1 MIQIQ
6 SDHPP
11 ASSHI
16 STSALRSS
24 GGSLTA
30 WIQAKHLPGVV
41 TFLKLGI
48 LHCPKIFLLSSMLGL
63 CIRLYGSDIVLWLCG
78 LTSSLPFLPKRILED
93 LDAIRSET
101 IKADSFN
108 KEPFYHQLYRFVSD
122 CLPPYKLSRLVTRT
136 FKSHVL
142 QMLHA
147 ETRSFLRLRISQVD
161 WVGDSSSTTLD
172 TLHTTPIK
180 VIPPFA
186 RLAILRW
193 SIDSEPDLHFRLRP
207 HFTRRTSCRCGC
219 GRYSSLYPEG
229 FRVGAVATDHLLN
242 SNQWTLIS
250 QTFAP
255 SRFDR
260 FSDRYPHPPLPPATS
275 PIWCP
280 RKGAP
285 IHSLD
290 HLDPA
295 LRSWIDLPCV
305 LCGHGDNSVQHW
317 MRFCPVPA
325 LVGSALLNRPW
336 CTHDWSLRPAFSAS
350 RLAMIGALWVGTR
363 QFVHERSG
371 LPPSLPRL
379 SLFYVG

>member
-1 MIQIQ
+1 
-6 SDHPP
+6 
-11 ASSHI
+11 
-16 STSALRSS
+16 
-24 GGSLTA
+24 
-30 WIQAKHLPGVV
+30 
-41 TFLKLGI
+41 
-48 LHCPKIFLLSSMLGL
+48 
-63 CIRLYGSDIVLWLCG
+63 
-78 LTSSLPFLPKRILED
+78 
-93 LDAIRSET
+93 
-101 IKADSFN
+101 
-108 KEPFYHQLYRFVSD
+108 
-122 CLPPYKLSRLVTRT
+122 
-136 FKSHVL
+136 
-142 QMLHA
+142 MLHA

-161 WVGDSSSTTLD
+161 WLGDSSSTTLD
-172 TLHTTPIK
+172 TLHATPVK

-219 GRYSSLYPEG
+219 GRYSSLYFEG
-229 FRVGAVATDHLLN
+229 FRAGAVATDHLLN

-260 FSDRYPHPPLPPATS
+260 FSDRYPHPPLPLATS

-336 CTHDWSLRPAFSAS
+336 RTHDWSLRPTFSAS
-350 RLAMIGALWVGTR
+350 RLATIGALWVGTR

-371 LPPSLPRL
+371 LPPEEWH
-379 SLFYVG
+379 

>member
-1 MIQIQ
+1 
-6 SDHPP
+6 
-11 ASSHI
+11 
-16 STSALRSS
+16 
-24 GGSLTA
+24 
-30 WIQAKHLPGVV
+30 
-41 TFLKLGI
+41 
-48 LHCPKIFLLSSMLGL
+48 
-63 CIRLYGSDIVLWLCG
+63 
-78 LTSSLPFLPKRILED
+78 
-93 LDAIRSET
+93 
-101 IKADSFN
+101 
-108 KEPFYHQLYRFVSD
+108 
-122 CLPPYKLSRLVTRT
+122 
-136 FKSHVL
+136 
-142 QMLHA
+142 MLHA
-147 ETRSFLRLRISQVD
+147 ETRSFLRLCISQVD

-229 FRVGAVATDHLLN
+229 FRAGAVATDHLLN

-250 QTFAP
+250 QTFAS

-260 FSDRYPHPPLPPATS
+260 FNDRYPHPPLPPATS

-290 HLDPA
+290 HPDPA
-295 LRSWIDLPCV
+295 LRSWTDLPYV

-317 MRFCPVPA
+317 MA
-325 LVGSALLNRPW
+325 LVGSVLLNRLW
-336 CTHDWSLRPAFSAS
+336 CTHDWSLRPTFSAL
-350 RLAMIGALWVGTR
+350 RLAMIGALWEALSSLSMSVLA
-363 QFVHERSG
+363 SP
-371 LPPSLPRL
+371 LPPSPLPLLRWMIL
-379 SLFYVG
+379 SVLRNTSWIVFTHLFPWRFVPPILLP

>member
-1 MIQIQ
+1 
-6 SDHPP
+6 
-11 ASSHI
+11 
-16 STSALRSS
+16 
-24 GGSLTA
+24 
-30 WIQAKHLPGVV
+30 
-41 TFLKLGI
+41 
-48 LHCPKIFLLSSMLGL
+48 MLGL

-78 LTSSLPFLPKRILED
+78 LTSSLPFLPKRILEG

-186 RLAILRW
+186 RLAILGW

-229 FRVGAVATDHLLN
+229 FRAGAVATDHLLN
-242 SNQWTLIS
+242 SNQWGLVPRYPL
-250 QTFAP
+250 QKPP
-255 SRFDR
+255 SRGLEGSGGEGR
-260 FSDRYPHPPLPPATS
+260 GGGRRSEGRRGLHLRKAS
-275 PIWCP
+275 
-280 RKGAP
+280 RGLQGGLKGA
-285 IHSLD
+285 
-290 HLDPA
+290 
-295 LRSWIDLPCV
+295 
-305 LCGHGDNSVQHW
+305 
-317 MRFCPVPA
+317 
-325 LVGSALLNRPW
+325 
-336 CTHDWSLRPAFSAS
+336 
-350 RLAMIGALWVGTR
+350 
-363 QFVHERSG
+363 
-371 LPPSLPRL
+371 
-379 SLFYVG
+379 

>member
-1 MIQIQ
+1 MV
-6 SDHPP
+6 
-11 ASSHI
+11 A
-16 STSALRSS
+16 
-24 GGSLTA
+24 
-30 WIQAKHLPGVV
+30 
-41 TFLKLGI
+41 
-48 LHCPKIFLLSSMLGL
+48 LGL
-63 CIRLYGSDIVLWLCG
+63 TILTPKGV
-78 LTSSLPFLPKRILED
+78 LTSSLPFLPKRILEG

-219 GRYSSLYPEG
+219 GRYSSLYPG
-229 FRVGAVATDHLLN
+229 
-242 SNQWTLIS
+242 
-250 QTFAP
+250 
-255 SRFDR
+255 R
-260 FSDRYPHPPLPPATS
+260 FSRGCCCYGSPPQLKS
-275 PIWCP
+275 MDSY
-280 RKGAP
+280 K
-285 IHSLD
+285 S
-290 HLDPA
+290 
-295 LRSWIDLPCV
+295 
-305 LCGHGDNSVQHW
+305 N
-317 MRFCPVPA
+317 
-325 LVGSALLNRPW
+325 
-336 CTHDWSLRPAFSAS
+336 LRP
-350 RLAMIGALWVGTR
+350 
-363 QFVHERSG
+363 
-371 LPPSLPRL
+371 L
-379 SLFYVG
+379 SL